1 MTIKQFVHDTRQ
13 QLIIASAGPLK
24 TTHLY
29 ELIAAAFGYRS
40 YAALQAEAILLH
52 QTPWPC
58 QPNLA
63 LLEQRGRELA
73 LPQSQ
78 TLALRLGQHLQR
90 AGVVSIQVEALGLLD
105 EGDWDEDEDEDDG
118 WEGNWSDDAA
128 ENDGTHHQAPP
139 SSSAPIDTVQAL
151 IEQLDAYH
159 QTPIALQAL
168 QQLGAFADRGHPEVH
183 WWLAQRLGDAEDY
196 LDNTDEPSGYWY
208 RKQQEGMVLSGPELE
223 FANGFAAMLEEQQRW
238 LHHTLKAAQGGI
250 VEAHYALAEARL
262 DSGIFDIDPATVSDP
277 AAIAWLAME
286 HNNQQAAHHWLR
298 QAALRGDTQ
307 AMLALIE
314 EYDRDNLYQSW
325 VWLRLAQLLG
335 DDFTQD
341 DLRAIHEDGSLYD
354 GDVGGPLYVAGREG
368 IALPPLTPELASK
381 AEAEAQRLF
390 IQCTSESL

>member
-13 QLIIASAGPLK
+13 QLADSSALSLK
-24 TTHLY
+24 TSHLY

-40 YAALQAEAILLH
+40 YAALQAEAIVLH

-58 QPNLA
+58 QPDLA
-63 LLEQRGRELA
+63 LLEQRGLELA
-73 LPQSQ
+73 LPQPQ
-78 TLALRLGQHLQR
+78 TLSLLVGQHLQR
-90 AGVVSIQVEALGLLD
+90 AGVVSIQVDALGLTRED
-105 EGDWDEDEDEDDG
+105 DWDDTWEDGWLDDEAEDDDAQLQPAP
-118 WEGNWSDDAA
+118 SSTTPLDAA
-128 ENDGTHHQAPP
+128 
-139 SSSAPIDTVQAL
+139 QAL
-151 IEQLDAYH
+151 LAQLDAYH
-159 QTPIALQAL
+159 QPPIALQAL
-168 QQLGAFADRGHPEVH
+168 QQLEAFAERGHPQVH
-183 WWLAQRLGDAEDY
+183 WWLAQRLGDAETY
-196 LDNTDEPSGYWY
+196 IDNSDVPSGYWY

-250 VEAHYALAEARL
+250 VEARFALAEARL
-262 DSGIFDIDPATVSDP
+262 DSSIFDIDPATVSDP
-277 AAIAWLAME
+277 ADIAWLAME
-286 HNNQQAAHHWLR
+286 HDNPKAAHHWLT

-354 GDVGGPLYVAGREG
+354 DDVGGPLYVAGREG
-368 IALPPLTPELASK
+368 IELPPLAPELASK
-381 AEAEAQRLF
+381 AEEEAQRLF
-390 IQCTSESL
+390 AQSASEAL

>member
-13 QLIIASAGPLK
+13 QLVDSSALSLK
-24 TTHLY
+24 TSHLY

-40 YAALQAEAILLH
+40 YAALQAEAIVLH

-58 QPNLA
+58 QPDLG

-73 LPQSQ
+73 LPQPQ
-78 TLALRLGQHLQR
+78 TLSLLVGQHLQR
-90 AGVVSIQVEALGLLD
+90 AGVVSIQVEALGLTRED
-105 EGDWDEDEDEDDG
+105 DWDDTWEDGWLDDEVEDDDAQLQPAP
-118 WEGNWSDDAA
+118 SSTTPLDAA
-128 ENDGTHHQAPP
+128 
-139 SSSAPIDTVQAL
+139 QAL
-151 IEQLDAYH
+151 LAQLDAYH
-159 QTPIALQAL
+159 QPPIALQAL
-168 QQLGAFADRGHPEVH
+168 QQLEAFAERGHPQVH
-183 WWLAQRLGDAEDY
+183 WWLAQRLGDAETY
-196 LDNTDEPSGYWY
+196 TDNSDVPSGYWY

-250 VEAHYALAEARL
+250 VEARFALAEARL

-286 HNNQQAAHHWLR
+286 HDNQQAAHHWLT
-298 QAALRGDTQ
+298 QAAQRGDTQ

-335 DDFTQD
+335 NDFTQD

-354 GDVGGPLYVAGREG
+354 DDVGGPLYVAGREG
-368 IALPPLTPELASK
+368 IELPPLAPELASK
-381 AEAEAQRLF
+381 AEEEAQRLF
-390 IQCTSESL
+390 AQSASEAL

>member
-13 QLIIASAGPLK
+13 QLITASADTLK

-58 QPNLA
+58 QPNLT

-78 TLALRLGQHLQR
+78 TLSLLLGQHLQR
-90 AGVVSIQVEALGLLD
+90 AGVASIQVEALGLLD
-105 EGDWDEDEDEDDG
+105 GGEWDDDDQ
-118 WEGNWSDDAA
+118 WEENGTDDAA
-128 ENDGTHHQAPP
+128 ENDGAHDQAPP
-139 SSSAPIDTVQAL
+139 SSTAPVDAVQEL
-151 IEQLDAYH
+151 IEQLNADH
-159 QTPIALQAL
+159 QTPLALQVL
-168 QQLGAFADRGHPEVH
+168 QQLEAFADRGHPEVH
-183 WWLAQRLGDAEDY
+183 WWLAQRLGDAEGY
-196 LDNTDEPSGYWY
+196 LDHSDEPSGYWY
-208 RKQQEGMVLSGPELE
+208 SKQQAGMVLSGPELE
-223 FANGFAAMLEEQQRW
+223 FANDFAELLQQQQRW

-250 VEAHYALAEARL
+250 VEARYALAEARL

-286 HNNQQAAHHWLR
+286 HDNQQAAHHWLT
-298 QAALRGDTQ
+298 QAAYRGDTQ
-307 AMLALIE
+307 AMFALIE

-341 DLRAIHEDGSLYD
+341 DLRAIHENGDGYD
-354 GDVGGPLYVAGREG
+354 DDVGGPLYVAGREG
-368 IALPPLTPELASK
+368 IELPPLAPELASK
-381 AEAEAQRLF
+381 AEQEARGLF
-390 IQCTSESL
+390 IQCSFEDL

>member
-13 QLIIASAGPLK
+13 QLADSSALSLK
-24 TTHLY
+24 TSHLY

-40 YAALQAEAILLH
+40 YAALQAEAIVLH

-58 QPNLA
+58 QPDLA

-73 LPQSQ
+73 LPQPQ
-78 TLALRLGQHLQR
+78 TLSLLVGQHLQR
-90 AGVVSIQVEALGLLD
+90 AGVVSIQVEALGLTD
-105 EGDWDEDEDEDDG
+105 EGDWDDTWEDGWLDDEVEDD
-118 WEGNWSDDAA
+118 DAQLQPA
-128 ENDGTHHQAPP
+128 P
-139 SSSAPIDTVQAL
+139 SSTTPLNAAQAL
-151 IEQLDAYH
+151 LEQLDAYH
-159 QTPIALQAL
+159 QPPIALQAL
-168 QQLGAFADRGHPEVH
+168 QQLEAFAERGHPQVH
-183 WWLAQRLGDAEDY
+183 WWLAQRLGDAETY
-196 LDNTDEPSGYWY
+196 IDNSDVPSGYWY

-250 VEAHYALAEARL
+250 VEARFALAEARL

-286 HNNQQAAHHWLR
+286 HDNQQAAHHWLT
-298 QAALRGDTQ
+298 QAAQRGDTQ

-335 DDFTQD
+335 NDFTQD

-354 GDVGGPLYVAGREG
+354 DDVGGPLYVAGREG
-368 IALPPLTPELASK
+368 IELPPLAPELASK
-381 AEAEAQRLF
+381 AEEEAQRLF
-390 IQCTSESL
+390 SQIASEAL

>member
-13 QLIIASAGPLK
+13 QLVDSSALSLK
-24 TTHLY
+24 TSHLY

-40 YAALQAEAILLH
+40 YAALQAEAIVLH

-58 QPNLA
+58 QPDLA

-73 LPQSQ
+73 LPQPQ
-78 TLALRLGQHLQR
+78 TLSLLVGQHLQR
-90 AGVVSIQVEALGLLD
+90 AGVVSIQVEALGLTRED
-105 EGDWDEDEDEDDG
+105 DWDDTWEDG
-118 WEGNWSDDAA
+118 WLDDEV
-128 ENDGTHHQAPP
+128 ENNDAQLQPAP
-139 SSSAPIDTVQAL
+139 SSTTPLNAAQTLLA
-151 IEQLDAYH
+151 QLDAYH
-159 QTPIALQAL
+159 QPPIALQAL
-168 QQLGAFADRGHPEVH
+168 QQLEAFAERGHPQVH
-183 WWLAQRLGDAEDY
+183 WWLAQRLGDAETY
-196 LDNTDEPSGYWY
+196 IDNSDVPSGYWY

-250 VEAHYALAEARL
+250 VEARFALAEARL

-286 HNNQQAAHHWLR
+286 HDNQQAAHHWLT
-298 QAALRGDTQ
+298 QAAQRGDTQ

-341 DLRAIHEDGSLYD
+341 DLRAIHENGDDYD
-354 GDVGGPLYVAGREG
+354 DDVGGPLYVAGREG
-368 IALPPLTPELASK
+368 IELPPLAPELASK
-381 AEAEAQRLF
+381 AEEEAQRLF
-390 IQCTSESL
+390 AQSASEAL

>member
-13 QLIIASAGPLK
+13 QLVDSSALSLK
-24 TTHLY
+24 TSHLY

-40 YAALQAEAILLH
+40 YAALQAEAIVLH

-58 QPNLA
+58 QPDLG

-73 LPQSQ
+73 LPQPQ
-78 TLALRLGQHLQR
+78 TLSLLVGQHLQR
-90 AGVVSIQVEALGLLD
+90 AGVVSIQVEALGLTD
-105 EGDWDEDEDEDDG
+105 EGDWDDTWEDGWLDDEVEDD
-118 WEGNWSDDAA
+118 DAQLQPA
-128 ENDGTHHQAPP
+128 P
-139 SSSAPIDTVQAL
+139 SSTTPLNAAQAL
-151 IEQLDAYH
+151 LEQLDAYH
-159 QTPIALQAL
+159 QPPIALQAL
-168 QQLGAFADRGHPEVH
+168 QQLESFAERGHPQVH
-183 WWLAQRLGDAEDY
+183 WWLAQRLGDAETY
-196 LDNTDEPSGYWY
+196 IDNSDVPSGYWY

-250 VEAHYALAEARL
+250 VEARFALAEARL

-286 HNNQQAAHHWLR
+286 HDNQQAAHHWLT
-298 QAALRGDTQ
+298 QAAQRGDTQ

-335 DDFTQD
+335 NDFTQD

-354 GDVGGPLYVAGREG
+354 DDVGGPLYVAGREG
-368 IALPPLTPELASK
+368 IELPPLAPELASK
-381 AEAEAQRLF
+381 AEEEAQRLF
-390 IQCTSESL
+390 AQSASEAL

>member
-13 QLIIASAGPLK
+13 QLVDSSALSLK
-24 TTHLY
+24 TSHLY

-40 YAALQAEAILLH
+40 YAALQAEAIVLH

-58 QPNLA
+58 QPDLA

-73 LPQSQ
+73 LPQPQ
-78 TLALRLGQHLQR
+78 TLSLLVGQHLQR
-90 AGVVSIQVEALGLLD
+90 AGVVSIQVEALGLTRED
-105 EGDWDEDEDEDDG
+105 DWDDTWEDGWLDDEAEDDDA
-118 WEGNWSDDAA
+118 NLQPSTSSTTSLDAA
-128 ENDGTHHQAPP
+128 
-139 SSSAPIDTVQAL
+139 QAL
-151 IEQLDAYH
+151 LTQLDAYH
-159 QTPIALQAL
+159 QPPIALQAL
-168 QQLGAFADRGHPEVH
+168 QQLEAFAERGHPQVY
-183 WWLAQRLGDAEDY
+183 WWLAQRLGDAETY
-196 LDNTDEPSGYWY
+196 IDNSDVPSGYWY

-250 VEAHYALAEARL
+250 VEARFALAEARL

-286 HNNQQAAHHWLR
+286 HDNQQAAHHWLT
-298 QAALRGDTQ
+298 QAAQRGDTQ

-341 DLRAIHEDGSLYD
+341 DLRAIHENGDDYD
-354 GDVGGPLYVAGREG
+354 DDVGGPLYVAGREG
-368 IALPPLTPELASK
+368 IELPPLAPELASK
-381 AEAEAQRLF
+381 AEEEAQRLF
-390 IQCTSESL
+390 AQSASEAL

>member
-13 QLIIASAGPLK
+13 QLADSSALSLK
-24 TTHLY
+24 TSHLY

-40 YAALQAEAILLH
+40 YAALQAEAIVLH
-52 QTPWPC
+52 RTPWPC
-58 QPNLA
+58 QPDLA

-73 LPQSQ
+73 LPQPQ
-78 TLALRLGQHLQR
+78 TLSLLIGQHLQR
-90 AGVVSIQVEALGLLD
+90 AGVVNIQVEALGLTRED
-105 EGDWDEDEDEDDG
+105 DWDDTWEDGWLDDEVEDD
-118 WEGNWSDDAA
+118 DAQLQPA
-128 ENDGTHHQAPP
+128 P
-139 SSSAPIDTVQAL
+139 SSTTPLNAAQAL
-151 IEQLDAYH
+151 LEQLDAYH
-159 QTPIALQAL
+159 QPPIALQAL
-168 QQLGAFADRGHPEVH
+168 QQLEAFAERGHPQVH
-183 WWLAQRLGDAEDY
+183 WWLAQRLGDAETY
-196 LDNTDEPSGYWY
+196 IDNSDVPSGYWY

-250 VEAHYALAEARL
+250 VEARFALAEARL

-286 HNNQQAAHHWLR
+286 HDNPKAAHHWLT

-314 EYDRDNLYQSW
+314 ECDRDNLYQSW

-341 DLRAIHEDGSLYD
+341 DLRAYHENGDEYD
-354 GDVGGPLYVAGREG
+354 DDVGGPLYVAGREG
-368 IALPPLTPELASK
+368 IELPPLAPELASK
-381 AEAEAQRLF
+381 AEEEAQRLF
-390 IQCTSESL
+390 AQSASEAL